1 MDAQFL
7 TKSQQKCLFLNFCRV
22 SLLLMKMHAN
32 GAMTNGNGTDWSSLE
47 PKHDLVLS
55 FNEHF

>member
-1 MDAQFL
+1 
-7 TKSQQKCLFLNFCRV
+7 
-22 SLLLMKMHAN
+22 MKMHAN